1 MFSKISPQVDCFW
14 LEGNQNVELYSVIK
28 VLNIDFDHTFERGRD
43 LPRIAGMILD
53 FAVIR

>member
-1 MFSKISPQVDCFW
+1 MDCFW